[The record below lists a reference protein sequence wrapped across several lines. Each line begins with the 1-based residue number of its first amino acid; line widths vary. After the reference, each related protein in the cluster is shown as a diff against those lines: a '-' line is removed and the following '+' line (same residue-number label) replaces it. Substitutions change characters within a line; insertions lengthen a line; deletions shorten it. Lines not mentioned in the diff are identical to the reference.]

1 MKKKALFLLFA
12 VVLTVVLLFL
22 FLLSKTESHEV
33 RIGLSFNRTLEQ
45 IQDSIRR
52 KAWFKTTVDAEP
64 VTVESVSKNPL
75 ITSLVFKQENRQQ
88 LFNWIASPEPGNEY
102 FTVLRLQFKTTWWDY
117 LRGGTELEKLAI
129 ENTNRLEAY
138 TKDIKAFYGYE
149 IRTTHVKDSTLLY
162 GTLVTS
168 KADRPSNTV
177 RLFNQL
183 IQYARERNADFN
195 GSSICN
201 FENKSSDSVLIKA
214 SIGIR
219 NPAAIPLNAKFQVK
233 RMPYGKNLLE
243 MDYVGPFG
251 EIPKGYR
258 ALEQFRDDHNFKS
271 MAIPYQEY
279 PDPGK
284 PYKDSQQVTL
294 RLYYPVF

>member
-1 MKKKALFLLFA
+1 MKKKTLFRLIA
-12 VVLTVVLLFL
+12 VVITLIIVLLFT
-22 FLLSKTESHEV
+22 LSKTESHEV

-45 IQDSIRR
+45 LQDSTRR
-52 KAWFKTTVDAEP
+52 KAWFNSTVNTEKI
-64 VTVESVSKNPL
+64 TVESVSKNPL

-102 FTVLRLQFKTTWWDY
+102 FTLLRLQYKTSWWDW
-117 LRGGTELEKLAI
+117 LRGGNELEKLAI
-129 ENTNRLEAY
+129 DNTNRLETF

-149 IRTTHVKDSTLLY
+149 IRTTNVQDSTLLY

-168 KADRPSNTV
+168 KADRPANTV

-183 IQYARERNADFN
+183 IQYAQAQNADFN
-195 GSSICN
+195 GTAICN
-201 FENKSSDSVLIKA
+201 FENKSSDSILIKA

-219 NPAAIPLNAKFQVK
+219 NPAAIPASSMYQVK

-251 EIPKGYR
+251 EISKGYR

-279 PDPGK
+279 PDPGQ
-284 PYKDSQQVTL
+284 PYSDSQQVTL
-294 RLYYPVF
+294 RLYYPIF